1 MRFCWY
7 HLSLFCLATLPTIAL
22 AQGSAAEG
30 FVPLIG
36 IPGLSADQYGI
47 SGYIN
52 ALYLLSISVAAF
64 LAVGMLILAGFK
76 YMLTDVVTQ
85 KEEAKKDIRG
95 AVIGLLIVIAAVLIL
110 NTINPQLRNLQI
122 LNLQTVNRPV
132 TTPSAEG
139 IPDNPDSRN
148 MDVTDVERLSARE
161 QAALAEACV
170 RPDDGGTSGRWVVN
184 SDGTGRCIG
193 TETTGSTDNVVN
205 TDTVV
210 SEYLSNTNL
219 SAAEQTSF
227 QQQFNQ
233 FVAAQEPE
241 GLTAETVEAIRADI
255 GASDVLFVVDESVG
269 NSSLVG
275 YADSQESVCSQLGGD
290 IVPLRERS
298 VVTCVR

>member
-22 AQGSAAEG
+22 AQGSAVEG

-110 NTINPQLRNLQI
+110 N
-122 LNLQTVNRPV
+122 LQTVNRPV

-193 TETTGSTDNVVN
+193 TETTCSIDNVVN

-210 SEYLSNTNL
+210 SEYLSNTSL